1 VESLLGIRTLGIGI
15 GQLAMHSVREICVF
29 NDGFVQTILSSKVI
43 PIDSST
49 KLKEAKSI

>member
-1 VESLLGIRTLGIGI
+1 LITINGV
-15 GQLAMHSVREICVF
+15 
-29 NDGFVQTILSSKVI
+29 DGFAQTILSSKVI